1 MATTI
6 KLGNRPKSFKP
17 FPVKFEMPDGTE
29 GQIVATYKYRTRTE
43 FGEFMDAIFAEA
55 GGAPMVDGKLDYKR
69 LYEQTRDRNADH
81 LLAALDAWNLD
92 EELNLQNLQALAD
105 ELPAAAIALMSS
117 YRDACVEGR
126 LGN

>member
-1 MATTI
+1 MAITI

-29 GQIVATYKYRTRTE
+29 GQIMATYKYRTRTE
-43 FGEFMDAIFAEA
+43 YGVFMDAIVAEA
-55 GGAPMVDGKLDYKR
+55 GGVPMVDGRIDYKK
-69 LYEQTRDRNADH
+69 LYEQTRDKNADH
-81 LLAALDAWNLD
+81 LLASLDGWNLD

-105 ELPAAAIALMSS
+105 ECPAAAIALMSS